1 MKGKV
6 PSWTFTL
13 QVPGK
18 EEWSL
23 CRLAILSGSIFLTP
37 SLGPPTSA
45 QSQLEEAAL
54 SFLCPL
60 PRSYPSQPSAMREPG
75 AQHATG
81 LQPPQATPVWGWDP
95 LTVTHTDSGGEG
107 TCWSLLGNLG
117 QATVS
122 GSSKGSGTL

>member
-54 SFLCPL
+54 NFLCPL
-60 PRSYPSQPSAMREPG
+60 SRPPYSSQPSPMTEPG

-81 LQPPQATPVWGWDP
+81 LQPPQATPVGHWDP
-95 LTVTHTDSGGEG
+95 
-107 TCWSLLGNLG
+107 
-117 QATVS
+117 
-122 GSSKGSGTL
+122 